1 MAQKK
6 PDITLRDHVYDGI
19 QEYDQ
24 KLPNWW
30 LFTLYGAI
38 VFSVAF
44 WFYLFQSNV
53 AETDGERIEAAMNR
67 IERIKLAN
75 SIDVTD
81 NDLFWK
87 MEANPEIVASG
98 EATFMANCAA
108 CHKTDLTGDIGENLV
123 DNQWKHG
130 HLPANI
136 YATITDGVLEKG
148 MPSWGNLLGQQ
159 KITEVVAFILS
170 KHGDREKMES
180 EAVVKTD

>member
-30 LFTLYGAI
+30 LFTLYSAI
-38 VFSVAF
+38 IFSVGY
-44 WFYLFQSNV
+44 WFFYFQSNV
-53 AETDGERIEAAMNR
+53 GMTDGERINAAMNR
-67 IERIKLAN
+67 IERIKLSN

-87 MEANPEIVASG
+87 MEANPEFVAAG

-108 CHKTDLTGDIGENLV
+108 CHKSDLSGDIGENLV

-130 HLPANI
+130 HLPENI
-136 YATITDGVLEKG
+136 YATIYDGVPEKG
-148 MPSWGNLLGQQ
+148 MPTWGGLLGQK